1 MKRFL
6 VILAFFGCLLAPEW
20 ANAHL
25 LGPYQSVGRCTG
37 AMIDDLTGDTIYL
50 ATIRDFYVFP
60 KRKFRNK
67 RQERF
72 YWKTVR
78 DVKKTLP
85 YAKEIAK
92 EIEKT
97 GPMLQQMN
105 RRQQRRFWK
114 DYQKLLFARYE
125 DDFRHMT
132 VSQGQMLMLLVDRE
146 CGMSSYDCIKMF
158 KGKSAAVFWQG
169 IAKLFGNDMK
179 VQYDGQDKDRII
191 EQVILLV
198 EAGQL

>member
-6 VILAFFGCLLAPEW
+6 VILAFLGCLLAPEW

-37 AMIDDLTGDTIYL
+37 AIIDDLTGDTIYL

-92 EIEKT
+92 EIEKE
-97 GPMLQQMN
+97 
-105 RRQQRRFWK
+105 
-114 DYQKLLFARYE
+114 AE
-125 DDFRHMT
+125 EAEE
-132 VSQGQMLMLLVDRE
+132 V
-146 CGMSSYDCIKMF
+146 
-158 KGKSAAVFWQG
+158 AAEAEAV
-169 IAKLFGNDMK
+169 
-179 VQYDGQDKDRII
+179 
-191 EQVILLV
+191 E
-198 EAGQL
+198 EAGFKKTAEPNGDSCSDLKRPTTQRKPGCFSRST